1 MLGRI
6 MQLEKVQR
14 RATKM
19 VTGLKKLKYEERL
32 ARLNRHTLERSRTI
46 GTNK

>member
-1 MLGRI
+1 
-6 MQLEKVQR
+6 MQLEKVQT

-32 ARLNRHTLERSRTI
+32 ARLNMYTFERRRTR
-46 GTNK
+46 